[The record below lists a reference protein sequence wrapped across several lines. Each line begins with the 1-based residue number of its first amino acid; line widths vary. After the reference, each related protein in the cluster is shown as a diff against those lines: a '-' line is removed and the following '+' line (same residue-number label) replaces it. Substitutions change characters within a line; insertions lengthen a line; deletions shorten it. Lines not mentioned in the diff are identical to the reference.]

1 MLNLYLVLNKI
12 KNKIVIFINAI
23 YFILIEIY
31 LELRH
36 LHSLFNI
43 IFLIF
48 LGFFT
53 FFIETKTCYAQQQKQ
68 TKLQYILNKSEQTQK
83 QLLKKKE
90 KINSNLESIQKE
102 KQHAILKAQQ
112 DQKRAHQIKNNMVVE
127 TEKLQ
132 TTETKIENLNQR
144 ITALK
149 SKIVQLNNQLQIE
162 SKKFSKF
169 LPLIER
175 LSLYPSD
182 TLLVAPHKS
191 IRATLGLSIIQTLS
205 KELEKQA
212 KQIKQ
217 HQQEIVQLQHQFND
231 QITELTQLR
240 KKQLDEQSKLTT
252 ALKQARIA
260 QQESAKAVFEISQ
273 NAANAAQKAKN
284 INDAIKQIN
293 LTKIRA
299 QQQLKAEILRAK
311 KAHNLAQLK
320 KAQKE
325 SKIIASANNGPGL
338 NAKMTSKTNAPV
350 IGPIVSLWGSK
361 TETGPAQGI
370 TYAPQSQAT
379 VRSPCNGLVEFS
391 GPFRGYGHMIILNC
405 GKNYRFVL
413 AGMNSLSVAIGQ
425 TINKGIMVGQMPL
438 WSGGITGRPTLF
450 VQLRRGE
457 RAINPSPFL

>member
-284 INDAIKQIN
+284 I
-293 LTKIRA
+293 
-299 QQQLKAEILRAK
+299 
-311 KAHNLAQLK
+311 
-320 KAQKE
+320 
-325 SKIIASANNGPGL
+325 SA
-338 NAKMTSKTNAPV
+338 
-350 IGPIVSLWGSK
+350 
-361 TETGPAQGI
+361 
-370 TYAPQSQAT
+370 
-379 VRSPCNGLVEFS
+379 
-391 GPFRGYGHMIILNC
+391 
-405 GKNYRFVL
+405 
-413 AGMNSLSVAIGQ
+413 
-425 TINKGIMVGQMPL
+425 
-438 WSGGITGRPTLF
+438 
-450 VQLRRGE
+450 
-457 RAINPSPFL
+457 